1 MAEPAGVTS
10 GNGCVRVLTWN
21 VHRSV
26 GPDGR
31 YDPGRVVRLVQ
42 AHAPDVVAIQELDTR
57 GLPTAHERTLA
68 LLTDAFGPHT
78 VEARTITAADG
89 HYGHAVISRWP
100 LTDAV
105 LHDLSVGKRE
115 PRSAIECRAATPGGE
130 LRVIAAHLGLGP
142 IERARQAAL
151 LSDVACA
158 GDGPTIVLGDF
169 NDWLWRGPVRRAL
182 ARAFP
187 ERTDVRTFPACWPLL
202 PLDRVYGRPIG
213 LIRRARSDPAGRRA
227 SDHLPLVVDLELPGL
242 PDHGLPAVPS
252 AVYQTS
258 RQTGIRDQPPRRRG

>member
-1 MAEPAGVTS
+1 MSRPPGRL
-10 GNGCVRVLTWN
+10 RVLTWN

-31 YDPGRVVRLVQ
+31 YDPGRVVALIR
-42 AHAPDVVAIQELDTR
+42 AHAPDLVAVQELDTR
-57 GLPTAHERTLA
+57 GLPAAQERTLA

-89 HYGHAVISRWP
+89 HYGHAIISRWP
-100 LTDAV
+100 LADAA

-115 PRSAIECRAATPGGE
+115 PRSAIECRVMAPGGG

-142 IERARQAAL
+142 LERARQAAL
-151 LSDVACA
+151 LQAIA
-158 GDGPTIVLGDF
+158 GGGDGPAIVLGDF

-202 PLDRVYGRPIG
+202 PLDRVYGRPAG
-213 LIRRARSDPAGRRA
+213 LIRRAWADRAGRHA
-227 SDHLPLVVDLELPGL
+227 SDHLPLVVDLALPVG
-242 PDHGLPAVPS
+242 
-252 AVYQTS
+252 
-258 RQTGIRDQPPRRRG
+258 